1 MTERGDHNPDRELD
15 EALASLH
22 LEARMSNRSLD
33 DAREK
38 LMREAA
44 SASTPAAIPAKSPF
58 RRRGLVVGVAAAAVA
73 VVGAAVAFGSGDG
86 APAQPVAQST
96 SGQSTSGQSTSG
108 QQPTKRDVSL
118 LSASQVLNDAADK
131 ITAKDPELKPG
142 QYRYIEVKGFYQRG
156 LLVGSPQGVV
166 SAPTGY
172 SYLVDSTYQTWIPQD
187 VTQEWLE
194 KRASGDA
201 KLIGSSMPASEVPA
215 FQPTDTDTGERRG
228 ACGDFFPNAQPKLV
242 CGDATDMGQPAFYAD
257 LPRDPDQLLAWLK
270 DYTSQRGSSPS
281 TMFHFGIQF
290 LNSGIMPADLR
301 GDLLRAMAKI
311 DGVKVVEEATTP
323 DGRKGLALGLDGDQE
338 RRDLIVDPDKGE
350 IIGERTVAKTLTDY
364 PWIKP
369 GTVTSSVSVT
379 TKVADAIGVVPAG

>member
-1 MTERGDHNPDRELD
+1 M
-15 EALASLH
+15 
-22 LEARMSNRSLD
+22 
-33 DAREK
+33 
-38 LMREAA
+38 
-44 SASTPAAIPAKSPF
+44 
-58 RRRGLVVGVAAAAVA
+58 VGVAAAAAAIVGGA
-73 VVGAAVAFGSGDG
+73 VVFGTGGG
-86 APAQPVAQST
+86 APAQPVAQPSAQPT
-96 SGQSTSGQSTSG
+96 TA

-142 QYRYIEVKGFYQRG
+142 QYRYIEVKGAYLRG
-156 LLVGSPQGVV
+156 FQTGTPQEVV
-166 SAPTGY
+166 SAPVGY
-172 SYLVDSTYQTWIPQD
+172 SYLVDVTYQTWIPED

-194 KRASGDA
+194 RRASGDA

-215 FQPTDTDTGERRG
+215 YQPMDTDTGERRG
-228 ACGDFFPNAQPKLV
+228 ACGDFFPNSKPKKV
-242 CGDATDMGQPAFYAD
+242 CGDETDMAQPAFYAD
-257 LPRDPDQLLAWLK
+257 LPRDPDQLLAWLR

-290 LNSGIMPADLR
+290 LDSGIMPADLR
-301 GDLLRAMAKI
+301 GALLRAMAKI

-350 IIGERTVAKTLTDY
+350 VIGERTVAKAQADY
-364 PWIKP
+364 PWIEP
-369 GTVTSSVSVT
+369 GTVTGSVSVT

>member
-1 MTERGDHNPDRELD
+1 MTERGDRNPDRELD

-38 LMREAA
+38 VMREAA
-44 SASTPAAIPAKSPF
+44 AEAAPVAAKEPF
-58 RRRGLVVGVAAAAVA
+58 RRRGLVVGVAAAAAVA
-73 VVGAAVAFGSGDG
+73 VVGTAVAFSGGG
-86 APAQPVAQST
+86 AAPTQPVAQST
-96 SGQSTSGQSTSG
+96 SGQPTSE
-108 QQPTKRDVSL
+108 QQPAKRDVSL

-131 ITAKDPELKPG
+131 ITAKDPELTPG
-142 QYRYIEVKGFYQRG
+142 QFRYIESKGSYQRG
-156 LLVGSPQGVV
+156 GGAVGVPQGVEYV
-166 SAPTGY
+166 PNGY
-172 SYLVDSTYQTWIPQD
+172 TYLVDITYQTWIPED

-194 KRASGDA
+194 KRVSGDA

-215 FQPTDTDTGERRG
+215 YQPMDTDTGERRG
-228 ACGDFFPNAQPKLV
+228 ACGDFFPKSQPKKV
-242 CGDATDMGQPAFYAD
+242 CGDATDFGQPAFYEN

-270 DYTSQRGSSPS
+270 DYTAQRGSAPS

-301 GDLLRAMAKI
+301 GDFLRAMAKI
-311 DGVKVVEEATTP
+311 DGVKVVEEATAP
-323 DGRKGLALGLDGDQE
+323 DGRKGLALGLDGDRE

-350 IIGERTVAKTLTDY
+350 IIGERTVAKDDPDY
-364 PWIKP
+364 PWIKA
-369 GTVTSSVSVT
+369 GTVTSSISVT

>member
-1 MTERGDHNPDRELD
+1 MTDRGDHNPDRELD

-33 DAREK
+33 DARER

-44 SASTPAAIPAKSPF
+44 AEGSSASLPPKSPF

-73 VVGAAVAFGSGDG
+73 VVGAAVAFGGGGG

-96 SGQSTSGQSTSG
+96 SGQPTSGQPTSG
-108 QQPTKRDVSL
+108 QQPAKRDVSL

-142 QYRYIEVKGFYQRG
+142 QYRYIEVKGSYLRG
-156 LLVGSPQGVV
+156 FQTGSPQGVE
-166 SAPTGY
+166 SAPSGY
-172 SYLVDSTYQTWIPQD
+172 TYLADITYQTWIPGD

-194 KRASGDA
+194 KRVPGDA
-201 KLIGSSMPASEVPA
+201 ELIGSSMPASEVPA
-215 FQPTDTDTGERRG
+215 YQPSDTDTGERRG
-228 ACGDFFPNAQPKLV
+228 ACGDFFPKAKPKKV
-242 CGDATDMGQPAFYAD
+242 CGDATDMAQPAFYQD
-257 LPRDPDQLLAWLK
+257 LPRDPDELLAWLK

-301 GDLLRAMAKI
+301 GPFLRAMAKI

-323 DGRKGLALGLDGDQE
+323 DGRKGLALGLDSDRE

-350 IIGERTVAKTLTDY
+350 IIGERTVAKDDPES
-364 PWIKP
+364 PWIKA

-379 TKVADAIGVVPAG
+379 TKVADAIGVVPAS

>member
-1 MTERGDHNPDRELD
+1 MTERGDHTPDRQLD

-38 LMREAA
+38 LMREASEKGA
-44 SASTPAAIPAKSPF
+44 PAAKSPF
-58 RRRGLVVGVAAAAVA
+58 RRRGLVVGVAAAA
-73 VVGAAVAFGSGDG
+73 AAVAVAVAGGVAVLGGGGG

-96 SGQSTSGQSTSG
+96 TA

-118 LSASQVLNDAADK
+118 LSASQVLNDTADK

-142 QYRYIEVKGFYQRG
+142 QYRYVEVKGSYLRG
-156 LLVGSPQGVV
+156 FQTGTPQGVV

-172 SYLVDSTYQTWIPQD
+172 TYLADVTYQTWIPED

-194 KRASGDA
+194 KRVPGAA
-201 KLIGSSMPASEVPA
+201 KLIGSSMPAAEVPA
-215 FQPTDTDTGERRG
+215 YQPSDTDTGVRRG
-228 ACGDFFPNAQPKLV
+228 ACGDFFPKSKPKKV
-242 CGDATDMGQPAFYAD
+242 CGDATDSAQPAFYAD
-257 LPRDPDQLLAWLK
+257 LPRDPDRLLAWLK
-270 DYTSQRGSSPS
+270 DYTSQRGSSPGV
-281 TMFHFGIQF
+281 MFHFGIQF
-290 LNSGIMPADLR
+290 LNSGIIPAGLR
-301 GDLLRAMAKI
+301 GPLLRAMSKI

-323 DGRKGLALGLDGDQE
+323 DGRKGLALGLESDQE

-350 IIGERTVAKTLTDY
+350 IIGERTVAKAQADY

>member
-1 MTERGDHNPDRELD
+1 MTERGDHNPDRQLD

-38 LMREAA
+38 LMREA
-44 SASTPAAIPAKSPF
+44 SAEGAPAAKSPF

-73 VVGAAVAFGSGDG
+73 VVGGVAVLGGGGG
-86 APAQPVAQST
+86 APAQSAAQST
-96 SGQSTSGQSTSG
+96 TA
-108 QQPTKRDVSL
+108 QPTKRDVSL

-131 ITAKDPELKPG
+131 ITAKDPKLKPG
-142 QYRYIEVKGFYQRG
+142 QYRYIEVKGSYLRG
-156 LLVGSPQGVV
+156 FQVGTPQGVV

-172 SYLVDSTYQTWIPQD
+172 SYLADVTYQTWVPAD

-194 KRASGDA
+194 KRIPGAA
-201 KLIGSSMPASEVPA
+201 KLIGSSMPAAEVPA
-215 FQPTDTDTGERRG
+215 YQPSDTDTGERRG
-228 ACGDFFPNAQPKLV
+228 ACGDFFPKSQPKKV
-242 CGDATDMGQPAFYAD
+242 CGDATDSGQPAFYAD

-290 LNSGIMPADLR
+290 LNSGIIPADLR
-301 GDLLRAMAKI
+301 SPLLRAMSKI

-323 DGRKGLALGLDGDQE
+323 DGRKGLALGLESDQE
-338 RRDLIVDPDKGE
+338 RRDLIVDPDRGE
-350 IIGERTVAKTLTDY
+350 IIGERTVAKAQADY

>member
-1 MTERGDHNPDRELD
+1 MTDRGAHNPDRELD
-15 EALASLH
+15 EALAALH
-22 LEARMSNRSLD
+22 LEARMSDRPLT

-44 SASTPAAIPAKSPF
+44 AEGPPASKSPF
-58 RRRGLVVGVAAAAVA
+58 RRRGLVVGVAAAAAAAIVGG
-73 VVGAAVAFGSGDG
+73 VVVIGGGGG
-86 APAQPVAQST
+86 APAQPVAQPTT
-96 SGQSTSGQSTSG
+96 S

-142 QYRYIEVKGFYQRG
+142 QYRYIEVKGSYLRG
-156 LLVGSPQGVV
+156 FQTGTPQEVV

-172 SYLVDSTYQTWIPQD
+172 TYLADITYQTWIPRD

-194 KRASGDA
+194 KRVPGDA
-201 KLIGSSMPASEVPA
+201 KLIGSSTPASEVPA
-215 FQPTDTDTGERRG
+215 YQPMDTDMGERRG
-228 ACGDFFPNAQPKLV
+228 ACGDFFPKAKPKKV
-242 CGDATDMGQPAFYAD
+242 CGDETDMGQPAFYEN
-257 LPRDPDQLLAWLK
+257 LPRDPDQLLAWLE
-270 DYTSQRGSSPS
+270 DYTSQRGSTPG

-290 LNSGIMPADLR
+290 LDSGIMPADLR

-350 IIGERTVAKTLTDY
+350 VIGERTVAKAQADY
-364 PWIKP
+364 PWIEA
-369 GTVTSSVSVT
+369 GTVTGSVSVT
-379 TKVADAIGVVPAG
+379 TRVADAIGVVPAG